1 MKKIAPVILI
11 LSVLSFRLMAQ
22 SPVVKTDEGFVKGST
37 ENGVAVFKGIPYAAP
52 PVGSLRF
59 MPPADHAAWAD
70 TLNTTTFGNVAVQ
83 PSGAKAEGN
92 EDCLSLNLYT
102 PAADGHKRAVV
113 VWVHGGSM
121 TNGAGK
127 GMNGHAFADK
137 DDIIC
142 ITINYRLGSLGF
154 MYLGDVDPRYAQ
166 SGNCGLLDVVAALK
180 WIKNNI
186 AAFGGD
192 PDKVTIM
199 GESAGG
205 KMVSAVSVSPLAKG
219 LFSQVIAESGSVQ
232 CIRDTVTAKNA
243 RNKILKQ
250 LGLGPKDAAQLL
262 TLPAD
267 SIIKAQGIVCAGIGG
282 NSFFGPVYDGT
293 TISDDG
299 YKYASGKDMPQVKM
313 LIGTNQYEAASFVP
327 ANSDFARAETSIFK
341 PLFGDGWQQ
350 PYATYQKEL
359 KNSAPYDAAVKVF
372 TQYMYQMHSYRFA
385 RVLTSNN
392 IPVWM
397 YRYTYDDGKQ
407 YGARHGEELK
417 YIWNPAN
424 AAKSGDAAKRQLA
437 ADIHGSWVAFIKTGN
452 PNADGLPQ
460 WVQYNDRTRQVMFFD
475 SRVQVAGLTEVF
487 DDKRFPSQVFLL
499 K

>member
-1 MKKIAPVILI
+1 MKKVAPVILI
-11 LSVLSFRLMAQ
+11 LSLLSFKLLAQ
-22 SPVVKTDEGFVKGST
+22 GPVVKTDAGFVKGNT
-37 ENGVAVFKGIPYAAP
+37 ENGIAVFKGIPYAAP
-52 PVGSLRF
+52 PVGTLRF
-59 MPPADHAAWAD
+59 MPSTDHAAWTD
-70 TLNTTTFGNVAVQ
+70 TLNTTTFGNIAFQ
-83 PSGAKAEGN
+83 PSGNKADGN
-92 EDCLSLNLYT
+92 EDCLTLNLYT
-102 PAADGHKRAVV
+102 PAADDHKRAVV

-137 DDIIC
+137 DDIVC

-154 MYLGDVDPRYAQ
+154 MYLGDVDKRYAQ

-192 PDKVTIM
+192 PDRVTIM

-205 KMVSAVSVSPLAKG
+205 KMISAVSVSPLAKG

-243 RNKILKQ
+243 RNKILHQ
-250 LGLGPKDAAQLL
+250 LGLGPNDAAKLL
-262 TLPAD
+262 TMSAD
-267 SIIKAQGIVCAGIGG
+267 SIIKAQGVVCAGIAG
-282 NSFFGPVYDGT
+282 NSFFGPVYDGV
-293 TISDDG
+293 TITQDA
-299 YKYASGKDMPQVKM
+299 YKYAAGTDMPQVKM

-327 ANSDFARAETSIFK
+327 ANSDFAHAETSIFK
-341 PLFGDGWQQ
+341 PLFGDDAPQ

-359 KNSAPYDAAVKVF
+359 KTSAPYDAAVKVF

-385 RVLTSNN
+385 KVLANNN

-397 YRYTYDDGKQ
+397 YRYTFDDGKQ

-417 YIWNPAN
+417 YIWN
-424 AAKSGDAAKRQLA
+424 AASLSKSDDAAKRQLA
-437 ADIHGSWVAFIKTGN
+437 TDIHGSWVAFIKTGS

-460 WVQYNDRTRQVMFFD
+460 WIQYSDKTRQVMFFD
-475 SRVQVAGLTEVF
+475 SRVQVAGLSEVF
-487 DDKRFPSQVFLL
+487 DDKRIPSQVFLL